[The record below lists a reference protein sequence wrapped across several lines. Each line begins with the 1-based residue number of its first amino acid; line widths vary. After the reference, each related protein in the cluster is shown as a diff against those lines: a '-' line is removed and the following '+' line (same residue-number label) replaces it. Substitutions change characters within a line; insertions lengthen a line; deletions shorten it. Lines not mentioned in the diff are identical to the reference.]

1 MKKWMWYAIGLILV
15 VGLAGGFVINHQ
27 INASTYKTS
36 LQNGRTEIKNKQYNA
51 AQTDFQKAAKIKPDS
66 MEANN
71 LLSQTSK
78 FVDAENKFKDYDFSG
93 ASESFNDVINY
104 NQGSSVLE
112 SRAKVELKV
121 LKQVSV
127 NVTRLEKIYNQA
139 LKQNKAKQFASSNI
153 TLEGIFDDDLAT
165 NTFYAGIVKE
175 AKKLKAANDDKVVL
189 SKYKAKKTSNETS
202 DKKSKTKKEKTK
214 NPKLTKATKE
224 TSNAINAITSTVAP
238 TVASETS
245 TTNTTNESNSETSTK
260 PSANSQTATPSAS
273 STGSSSNST
282 SSNGSAR
289 NSTPSSSSSN
299 YQPTAPAEHHDSGSS
314 SNNATPTPETKP
326 AENSSQGNAPS
337 TAPTTNEGNA
347 PTSVTPSN

>member
-1 MKKWMWYAIGLILV
+1 MKKWMWYAIGIILV
-15 VGLAGGFVINHQ
+15 VVLAVGFFANRM

-36 LQNGRTEIKNKQYNA
+36 MENGRTEIKNKQYNA

-93 ASESFNDVINY
+93 ATESFNDVINY

-112 SRAKVELKV
+112 SRARVELKI
-121 LKQVSV
+121 LKQVSGNV
-127 NVTRLEKIYNQA
+127 NRLEKIYNRA
-139 LKQNKAKQFASSNI
+139 LAQNKAKEFAASNV
-153 TLEGIFDDDLAT
+153 TLKEIFDDDLAT

-202 DKKSKTKKEKTK
+202 DKKTKIKQEKTK
-214 NPKLTKATKE
+214 TPKPTKATKE

-238 TVASETS
+238 VVANDNSTNNSSENNVETS
-245 TTNTTNESNSETSTK
+245 NKQAT
-260 PSANSQTATPSAS
+260 NSQPATPTA
-273 STGSSSNST
+273 SSSNNAA
-282 SSNGSAR
+282 SSN
-289 NSTPSSSSSN
+289 NSTRNTSNSGSSSN
-299 YQPTAPAEHHDSGSS
+299 YQPVAPAEHHDSGSN
-314 SNNATPTPETKP
+314 SNNNSAPATPETKP
-326 AENSSQGNAPS
+326 ADNSSQGNAPS
-337 TAPTTNEGNA
+337 TAPTTNQGNA
-347 PTSVTPSN
+347 PTTVTPSN